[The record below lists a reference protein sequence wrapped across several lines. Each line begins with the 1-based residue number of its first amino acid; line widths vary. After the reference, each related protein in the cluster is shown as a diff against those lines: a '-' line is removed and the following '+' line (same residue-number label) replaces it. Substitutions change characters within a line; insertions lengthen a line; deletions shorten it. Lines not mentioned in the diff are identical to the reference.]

1 MCLYICCF
9 VPVFMV
15 FIFNSS
21 LIGSGVI
28 FNSKNLL
35 FLYF

>member
-9 VPVFMV
+9 VLVFMV
-15 FIFNSS
+15 FIFNGS

-28 FNSKNLL
+28 FNYKNLL
-35 FLYF
+35 FVYF